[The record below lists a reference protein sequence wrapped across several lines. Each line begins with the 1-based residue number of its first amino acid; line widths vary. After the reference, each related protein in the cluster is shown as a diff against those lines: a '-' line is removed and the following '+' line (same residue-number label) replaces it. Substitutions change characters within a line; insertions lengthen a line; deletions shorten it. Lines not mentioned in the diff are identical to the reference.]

1 MRSSELKVGVRS
13 DYYTYQ
19 PSATASKIYLYPIAV
34 GYFYYEPGYYLR
46 RNSYDSFLL
55 MHVAEGSLKLK
66 FEGITA
72 VAAKNQFILL
82 DCYRPHEYGNDDA
95 AQICWLHFDG
105 LIARN
110 YYDLITSAHG
120 NIISSENSQVI
131 LDAMSEIL
139 RVYRDSSP
147 VKESVVSGHIT
158 QALTELLN
166 TRSDSGNKI
175 SHSRVID
182 NSLAYINEHFRES
195 LSLEDIAQNA
205 NLSPYHFSR
214 IFAAETGYTP
224 HQYLIATRIN
234 SAKFQLQIAG
244 GLPVKEIA
252 FATGF
257 NSESSFCSTFKK
269 WEGLTP
275 SEYRAKS
282 LSNG

>member
-1 MRSSELKVGVRS
+1 MRSSEPKVGMKS

-19 PSATASKIYLYPIAV
+19 PSATATKIFLYPIAV

-55 MHVAEGSLKLK
+55 MYIAKGSLKLK
-66 FEGITA
+66 FEGLTA
-72 VAAKNQFILL
+72 TASKNQFILL

-95 AQICWLHFDG
+95 AEICWLHFDG
-105 LIARN
+105 LLARN

-120 NIISSENSQVI
+120 NIISPENPQAI
-131 LDAMSEIL
+131 LDTMEEIL
-139 RVYRDSSP
+139 SVYRDSSP
-147 VKESVVSGHIT
+147 VKESVVSGHLT

-166 TRSDSGNKI
+166 TRSDSGNKF
-175 SHSRVID
+175 SHSKVVG
-182 NSLAYINEHFRES
+182 NSLAYINEHFREPIS
-195 LSLEDIAQNA
+195 LKDIAKNA

-214 IFAAETGYTP
+214 IFTAETGYTP
-224 HQYLIATRIN
+224 HQYLIATRIS

-244 GLPVKEIA
+244 GMPVKEIA

-275 SEYRAKS
+275 SEYRTKS
-282 LSNG
+282 LAN

>member
-1 MRSSELKVGVRS
+1 MRSNEPRVSAQS

-34 GYFYYEPGYYLR
+34 GYFYYEPSYYLR

-55 MHVAEGSLKLK
+55 MYVAEGSLKLK
-66 FEGITA
+66 FEGLTA
-72 VAAKNQFILL
+72 TAIKSQFILL

-95 AQICWLHFDG
+95 TQICWLHFDG

-120 NIISSENSQVI
+120 NILSPENPQAV
-131 LDAMSEIL
+131 LHAMMEIL
-139 RVYRDSSP
+139 SVYRDSSP

-166 TRSDSGNKI
+166 IRSDSGNKF
-175 SHSRVID
+175 SHSKVVG
-182 NSLAYINEHFRES
+182 NSLAYINEHFREPIS
-195 LSLEDIAQNA
+195 LDDIARNA

-214 IFAAETGYTP
+214 VFTAETGYTP

-234 SAKFQLQIAG
+234 SAKFHLQSAG
-244 GLPVKEIA
+244 GIPIKEIA

-275 SEYRAKS
+275 SEYRTKS
-282 LSNG
+282 LSS

>member
-1 MRSSELKVGVRS
+1 MRSSEPKVSARS

-55 MHVAEGSLKLK
+55 MHITEGSLKLK
-66 FEGITA
+66 FEGLTA
-72 VAAKNQFILL
+72 RAAKNQFVLL

-95 AQICWLHFDG
+95 AQVCWLHFDG
-105 LIARN
+105 LVARN

-120 NIISSENSQVI
+120 NILSPENPQAV
-131 LDAMSEIL
+131 LHAMSEIL
-139 RVYRDSSP
+139 SVYRDSSP
-147 VKESVVSGHIT
+147 VKESTVSGHIT

-166 TRSDSGNKI
+166 VRSDSGNKF
-175 SHSRVID
+175 SHSKVVG
-182 NSLAYINEHFRES
+182 NSLAYINEHFREP
-195 LSLEDIAQNA
+195 LSLDDIAKNA

-214 IFAAETGYTP
+214 VFTAETGYTP
-224 HQYLIATRIN
+224 HQYLIAARIN
-234 SAKFQLQIAG
+234 SAKFHLQIAG
-244 GLPVKEIA
+244 GMPIKEIA

-282 LSNG
+282 LSN